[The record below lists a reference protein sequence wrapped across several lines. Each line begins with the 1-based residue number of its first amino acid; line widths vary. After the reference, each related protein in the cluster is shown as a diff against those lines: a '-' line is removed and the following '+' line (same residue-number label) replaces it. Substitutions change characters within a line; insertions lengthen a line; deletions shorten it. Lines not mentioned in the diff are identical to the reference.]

1 MDIGDIVIHMGK
13 RYRIRGFDPAGVDP
27 RLVYL
32 ENTKTRKTVSVVFDE
47 LVRGRSR
54 DGELRLV
61 DENQS

>member
-13 RYRIRGFDPAGVDP
+13 RYRICGFDPAGVDP

-32 ENTKTRKTVSVVFDE
+32 ENTKTGKTVSVVFDE